1 MVWRIIK
8 TFLITVSRKTVWRV
22 KFFLQSPEYAP
33 PLPYVTL
40 EETNDVN
47 IDIYVISWN
56 VVRGKGDNFLTI
68 KITYLLTIFQDYNLE
83 RDKLKKKVKKTIICI
98 ICGKDF
104 FMQILLISNLKAK
117 IVEWNSINF
126 DFKMTKPKIF
136 LLYIISAYNDSYYS
150 YYYEFSTL
158 GTEAHAW

>member
-68 KITYLLTIFQDYNLE
+68 KSTYLLTIFQDYNLE

>member
-1 MVWRIIK
+1 M
-8 TFLITVSRKTVWRV
+8 L
-22 KFFLQSPEYAP
+22 
-33 PLPYVTL
+33 
-40 EETNDVN
+40 
-47 IDIYVISWN
+47 YVISWN

-83 RDKLKKKVKKTIICI
+83 RDKLKKKLKTIICI

-117 IVEWNSINF
+117 IVEWKSINF

-136 LLYIISAYNDSYYS
+136 LLYIISAYNHSYYS
-150 YYYEFSTL
+150 YYYEFSTIC
-158 GTEAHAW
+158 TEAHAWKLSKGTRDSSKMELKFLW

>member
-1 MVWRIIK
+1 M
-8 TFLITVSRKTVWRV
+8 
-22 KFFLQSPEYAP
+22 
-33 PLPYVTL
+33 TL

-83 RDKLKKKVKKTIICI
+83 RDKLKKKVQKTIICI

-117 IVEWNSINF
+117 IVEWNSIIF

-150 YYYEFSTL
+150 CYYEFSTL
-158 GTEAHAW
+158 GSEAHAW

>member
-1 MVWRIIK
+1 MRWQREVVWRIIK

-83 RDKLKKKVKKTIICI
+83 RDKLKKKVQKTIICI

-126 DFKMTKPKIF
+126 DFKMILRPT
-136 LLYIISAYNDSYYS
+136 
-150 YYYEFSTL
+150 
-158 GTEAHAW
+158 